1 MAFQFS
7 LKALMRLRE
16 SVEKAELLRLQTIA
30 AQAVQMRLGIESL
43 DGEIQTR
50 RQEILEQA
58 ASGIS
63 GAELHLAALSEAA
76 SQQRRAA
83 MLAKLLEIEQARKKQ
98 QLRYTHA
105 RQQREIL
112 SNLRERQLSAYMREQ
127 ARRDQQQVD
136 ELFLIRRAHRANQ

>member
-30 AQAVQMRLGIESL
+30 AQAVRMRSEIESL

-58 ASGIS
+58 ANGIS

-83 MLAKLLEIEQARKKQ
+83 MVAKLNEIEQVRKKQ
-98 QLRYTHA
+98 QLR
-105 RQQREIL
+105 
-112 SNLRERQLSAYMREQ
+112 
-127 ARRDQQQVD
+127 
-136 ELFLIRRAHRANQ
+136 